1 LIEYLDKTG
10 AILGIV
16 LILFVL
22 IYLLILFIL
31 MIRFL
36 EQTRKMVERNF
47 ILRWEERIF
56 DYLSTDK
63 TPHDI
68 IRLFNRYGYK
78 YVLPFLRSY
87 LLSLKG
93 SDKDKLMKLITDT
106 ELFDYIHSQLK
117 SVRKRKIVF
126 GAYYLGLAK
135 SDGAVNELKNKL
147 KYNDEHVFVTCA
159 MSLARINVVDALNDI
174 FSGIEKFKGLTR
186 DTFLSILLAYD
197 DPVCDNLTKRLEV
210 ETSTKIISIII
221 TTLRHFKYLAAA
233 PTVMGILSK
242 ETNKEL
248 IIEILKYLGEV
259 EYIDASKELEF
270 YLQSPD
276 PEIKT
281 EAIKAVKKIGDTS
294 LEDKIWEL
302 IKDENRNVKV
312 SAAEALYEISD
323 KSRGRLKNVME
334 TMPDSL
340 ESSIARMIFEQS
352 AIRLAL

>member
-1 LIEYLDKTG
+1 LIEHLDKTG
-10 AILGIV
+10 EILGIV

-22 IYLLILFIL
+22 IYLLVLFIL

-63 TPHDI
+63 TPDDV

-78 YVLPFLRSY
+78 YILPFLRSY
-87 LLSLKG
+87 LLTLKG
-93 SDKDKLMKLITDT
+93 ADKDKLMKLITDT
-106 ELFDYIHSQLK
+106 ELFDYIHTKLK
-117 SVRKRKIVF
+117 SVNKKKIVF

-135 SDGAVNELKNKL
+135 SDGAVKELRNKL
-147 KYNDEHVFVTCA
+147 RYNDEQVFVTCA
-159 MSLARINVVDALNDI
+159 MSLARINAVEALDDI
-174 FSGIEKFKGLTR
+174 FTGIEKFKGLTR

-197 DPVCDNLTKRLEV
+197 DHVCDNLTKRVEI

-221 TTLRHFKYLAAA
+221 TALRHFKYLAAA
-233 PTVMGILSK
+233 PTIMEILSK

-248 IIEILKYLGEV
+248 IIEILKYLGDV
-259 EYIDASKELEF
+259 EYIDATKELEF
-270 YLQSPD
+270 YLQSQDPD
-276 PEIKT
+276 IKT
-281 EAIKAVKKIGDTS
+281 EAIKAVHKIGDTR

-312 SAAEALYEISD
+312 TAADAMYDISP
-323 KSRGRLKNVME
+323 KSREKLKNIE
-334 TMPDSL
+334 DTMPDSL
-340 ESSIARMIFEQS
+340 ESSIANMIIEER
-352 AIRLAL
+352 AIQAG

>member
-10 AILGIV
+10 AILSIV

-22 IYLLILFIL
+22 IYLLVLFIL

-36 EQTRKMVERNF
+36 EQTRKMVEKNF

-63 TPHDI
+63 TPHDV

-78 YVLPFLRSY
+78 YILPFLRSY
-87 LLSLKG
+87 LLTLKG

-106 ELFDYIHSQLK
+106 ELFDYIHGQLK
-117 SVRKRKIVF
+117 SVKKRKIVF

-135 SDGAVNELKNKL
+135 SDGAVKELKNKL
-147 KYNDEHVFVTCA
+147 KYNDEHV
-159 MSLARINVVDALNDI
+159 
-174 FSGIEKFKGLTR
+174 
-186 DTFLSILLAYD
+186 
-197 DPVCDNLTKRLEV
+197 
-210 ETSTKIISIII
+210 SIII
-221 TTLRHFKYLAAA
+221 TTLRHFKNLAAA
-233 PTVMGILSK
+233 PTVMEILSK

-276 PEIKT
+276 PDIKT
-281 EAIKAVKKIGDTS
+281 ETIKAVQKIGDTS
-294 LEDKIWEL
+294 LESKIWEL
-302 IKDENRNVKV
+302 IKDKNRNVQV
-312 SAAEALYEISD
+312 SAAEAMYDISD
-323 KSRGRLKNVME
+323 KSREQLKNIE
-334 TMPDSL
+334 HKMPNTI
-340 ESSIARMIFEQS
+340 ESSIARMIIEER
-352 AIRLAL
+352 AIQVG